1 MRLEPLGDNIIIE
14 LDEIKKSKEKKLDS
28 GLIIPAANVSD
39 QEARQD
45 MATVVAVG
53 EGRMI
58 NSGKIIPLRVKP
70 GDRVLFNKYAGTQ
83 LVKDEKTFLIFIV
96 LHKKALNYC
105 AKETK
110 VTQKRSFGAPI
121 AICYNRCIG
130 NGSQYI
136 ERFYGGNDD
145 GRKMR

>member
-58 NSGKIIPLRVKP
+58 NNGKIIPLRVKP

-83 LVKDEKTFLIFIV
+83 LVKDDKTFLI
-96 LHKKALNYC
+96 L
-105 AKETK
+105 KECD
-110 VTQKRSFGAPI
+110 I
-121 AICYNRCIG
+121 LAIIR
-130 NGSQYI
+130 
-136 ERFYGGNDD
+136 D
-145 GRKMR
+145 

>member
-1 MRLEPLGDNIIIE
+1 MKLEPIGDNILIE

-53 EGRMI
+53 EGRLL
-58 NSGKIIPLRVKP
+58 NNGRLLPLRVQA

-83 LVKDEKTFLIFIV
+83 LVKDDKTYLI
-96 LHKKALNYC
+96 L
-105 AKETK
+105 KECD
-110 VTQKRSFGAPI
+110 I
-121 AICYNRCIG
+121 LAIIR
-130 NGSQYI
+130 
-136 ERFYGGNDD
+136 D
-145 GRKMR
+145 

>member
-1 MRLEPLGDNIIIE
+1 MKLEPLGDNIIIE
-14 LDEIKKSKEKKLDS
+14 LDEIKKSKEKKLES

-58 NSGKIIPLRVKP
+58 NNGKIIPLRVKP

-83 LVKDEKTFLIFIV
+83 LVKDEKTFLI
-96 LHKKALNYC
+96 L
-105 AKETK
+105 KECD
-110 VTQKRSFGAPI
+110 I
-121 AICYNRCIG
+121 LAIIR
-130 NGSQYI
+130 
-136 ERFYGGNDD
+136 D
-145 GRKMR
+145 

>member
-14 LDEIKKSKEKKLDS
+14 LDEIKKSKEKKLES

-58 NSGKIIPLRVKP
+58 NNGKIIPLRVKP

-83 LVKDEKTFLIFIV
+83 LVKDEKTFLI
-96 LHKKALNYC
+96 L
-105 AKETK
+105 KECD
-110 VTQKRSFGAPI
+110 I
-121 AICYNRCIG
+121 LAIIR
-130 NGSQYI
+130 
-136 ERFYGGNDD
+136 D
-145 GRKMR
+145 